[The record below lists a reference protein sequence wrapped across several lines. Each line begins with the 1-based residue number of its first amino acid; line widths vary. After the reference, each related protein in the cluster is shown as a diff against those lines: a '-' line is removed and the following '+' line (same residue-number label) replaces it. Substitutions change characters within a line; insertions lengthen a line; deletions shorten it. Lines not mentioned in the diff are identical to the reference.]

1 MRLLETMRRAYA
13 QVWDNPADD
22 YDMIAD
28 MAEALVTV
36 ETIEAYVRNEMDGCL
51 LVENARDNLRALLG
65 VPQHEEAG
73 T

>member
-28 MAEALVTV
+28 MVEAIATV
-36 ETIEAYVRNEMDGCL
+36 EKMEAYVKLHQDWGAPWWNEFCD
-51 LVENARDNLRALLG
+51 LLG